1 MEMDFQALAG
11 HTLNRMRLMVEGALV
26 LYESNTGNCYPQM
39 LAEGRTEEALTLC
52 LPRFR
57 ITHREEMIDE
67 IMFAFPEI
75 VSDTHARII
84 VRIH

>member
-39 LAEGRTEEALTLC
+39 LAEGRTEEALTLDM
-52 LPRFR
+52 LGTTLNELRQS
-57 ITHREEMIDE
+57 I
-67 IMFAFPEI
+67 
-75 VSDTHARII
+75 SDLQEAL
-84 VRIH
+84 VKSN